1 MFAGVPVN
9 PSSCPERS
17 PMLERATM
25 PPTAPLTRRQIREAE
40 RRAAQEAIREAAAQA
55 SASLASARVVT
66 IPLDGTFAPIGRLSE
81 PANVAPHTAPVS
93 SPARRPSRA
102 ELRAAQRPPRRRAPL
117 WMPRAAVVGALGAA
131 TIVAPIV
138 GFAGPG
144 SGETSQSPAV
154 DTVAAGRTILDAL
167 DSAALEYDAETAGS
181 AAALL
186 ADNSATARA
195 LVQSSRSY
203 DRDAAPTCTVPG
215 GSAGNGAGAA
225 LGAER
230 MVMPLKAGS
239 YTQSSLY
246 GHRVHPINGRWSMH
260 HGLDFA
266 APLGT
271 PIHAIA
277 DGTVIHA
284 GLGKDGRSSMLIII
298 EHEVDGETFYS
309 WYVHMYPAGVYVT
322 EGQSVGVGDVIGEVG
337 NNGNSTGP
345 HLHLEIHLDQ
355 HGTTTDPGA
364 FLADR
369 QASMLAASC

>member
-1 MFAGVPVN
+1 
-9 PSSCPERS
+9 
-17 PMLERATM
+17 MLERATM

-40 RRAAQEAIREAAAQA
+40 RRATEHALSEAAARA
-55 SASLASARVVT
+55 SASLETARVVT
-66 IPLDGTFAPIGRLSE
+66 IPLDGTLAPIGQLSE
-81 PANVAPHTAPVS
+81 PASKAPAVPTAPS
-93 SPARRPSRA
+93 SVRESTRARSRA
-102 ELRAAQRPPRRRAPL
+102 ELRAAERSPRRRAPL
-117 WMPRAAVVGALGAA
+117 WMPRAALVGALGAA

-138 GFAGPG
+138 GFAGSG
-144 SGETSQSPAV
+144 SGQATEAP
-154 DTVAAGRTILDAL
+154 TVATVSAGRTILDTL
-167 DSAALEYDAETAGS
+167 DSAALDYDAESAGS

-186 ADNSATARA
+186 ADSSATARA

-203 DRDAAPTCTVPG
+203 ERDAPPTCAVPG
-215 GSAGNGAGAA
+215 RNAGNGAGAA

-230 MVMPLKAGS
+230 IVMPLKAGS

-246 GHRVHPINGRWSMH
+246 GNRVHPINGIWSMH

-271 PIHAIA
+271 PIHSIA

-284 GLGKDGRSSMLIII
+284 GHGKDGRSSMLIII
-298 EHEVDGETFYS
+298 QHELDGETFYS

-355 HGTTTDPGA
+355 NGTTTDPGA

-369 QASMLAASC
+369 QASMLAANC